1 MNESENKKV
10 VMDINAGIAKPIP
23 ISNDDALKIAQEQD
37 LNSHNNVDITLEE
50 KKDNNETINDAKTE
64 EINIPKLNQGINSQV
79 SEINKAKLNEINDL
93 VKVVDVKKSNAK
105 VVIILIALLV
115 IIATVFI
122 AIEIP
127 MIINYK

>member
-50 KKDNNETINDAKTE
+50 KKDINETINDAKTE
-64 EINIPKLNQGINSQV
+64 EINIPKLNQGINSQE

-105 VVIILIALLV
+105 VVIILIALLA

>member
-50 KKDNNETINDAKTE
+50 KKDINETINDAKTE

>member
-1 MNESENKKV
+1 MNESANKKV

-50 KKDNNETINDAKTE
+50 KKDINETINDAKTE

-93 VKVVDVKKSNAK
+93 VKVVVVKKSNAK

>member
-1 MNESENKKV
+1 
-10 VMDINAGIAKPIP
+10 
-23 ISNDDALKIAQEQD
+23 
-37 LNSHNNVDITLEE
+37 
-50 KKDNNETINDAKTE
+50 NETINDAKTE

>member
-1 MNESENKKV
+1 
-10 VMDINAGIAKPIP
+10 
-23 ISNDDALKIAQEQD
+23 
-37 LNSHNNVDITLEE
+37 VDITLEE
-50 KKDNNETINDAKTE
+50 KKDINETINDAKTE

>member
-50 KKDNNETINDAKTE
+50 KKDINETINDAKTE

-93 VKVVDVKKSNAK
+93 VKVVDEKKSNAK

>member
-50 KKDNNETINDAKTE
+50 KKDINETINDAKTE

-93 VKVVDVKKSNAK
+93 VKVVEVIKSNAK

>member
-50 KKDNNETINDAKTE
+50 KKDINETINDAKTE
-64 EINIPKLNQGINSQV
+64 EINIPKLNQGINSQE